1 MTKCCYDKSS
11 IQSQSVV
18 TTYQVFKWS
27 VDMTCQLSKRQSV
40 DMNHQLFLW
49 QNVDMTNQ
57 LSRWQSIDMN
67 YLPFLWHSADM
78 TNQLSKWQTVDMN
91 NQLSKW

>member
-11 IQSQSVV
+11 IQRQSVV

-49 QNVDMTNQ
+49 QNVDMTN
-57 LSRWQSIDMN
+57 
-67 YLPFLWHSADM
+67 
-78 TNQLSKWQTVDMN
+78 
-91 NQLSKW
+91 